1 MHFGSRCEM
10 IKTGKKSS
18 ATNVIKLKPKER
30 QKLKQKKEIT
40 AKFKQSN
47 TWLPLQKEWKSQG
60 RNVISSIKGQYWG
73 WDLHLRQTSNTL
85 THRCYQSRNLY
96 SSYVLGSWEIITE
109 D

>member
-1 MHFGSRCEM
+1 M

-47 TWLPLQKEWKSQG
+47 T
-60 RNVISSIKGQYWG
+60 
-73 WDLHLRQTSNTL
+73 
-85 THRCYQSRNLY
+85 
-96 SSYVLGSWEIITE
+96 
-109 D
+109 